1 MLGVGGR
8 RGAACHARDPLRL
21 RRRLAV
27 GGTLHYITLH
37 YITLHYCIVEI
48 HVAIVIGN
56 FAFVPPHQF
65 ASCLGLSNVALAWGN
80 ANRVV
85 SNRVVSK
92 LLVTITITI
101 SYYNLHTNSYYH
113 DYHYYYLGGTQIGS
127 YQTGSYRKG
136 RFIPP
141 TPNILYFVC
150 FDTTPFIC
158 LNSNDN
164 NTNTTT
170 TNNNNNYNYNYKT

>member
-65 ASCLGLSNVALAWGN
+65 ASCLGLSNVALACERKPG
-80 ANRVV
+80 RIKPGRIKV
-85 SNRVVSK
+85 
-92 LLVTITITI
+92 I
-101 SYYNLHTNSYYH
+101 SYY
-113 DYHYYYLGGTQIGS
+113 YYY
-127 YQTGSYRKG
+127 YQ
-136 RFIPP
+136 
-141 TPNILYFVC
+141 L
-150 FDTTPFIC
+150 
-158 LNSNDN
+158 L
-164 NTNTTT
+164 
-170 TNNNNNYNYNYKT
+170 